1 MKRTISFM
9 TGKGS
14 VNHNSRKFHAKNTDS
29 ERSCLNVEY
38 CNENVKDVYH
48 ELFDEALAWYN
59 EKQTRSDRRIDD
71 YYEKIRSGK
80 QEKPFH
86 EIILQIG
93 DKDNM
98 GAKTENGQLAA
109 KVLDKYMRDFQRRN
123 PTLRVFS
130 AYLHMDEA
138 TPHLHIDFVP
148 YTTGSKR
155 GLDTRVSLKQALSAL
170 GFKGGT
176 RRETELNQWVAY
188 EKEQLAAVMLE
199 HGIEWEKKGTHEKHL
214 SVLDFEK
221 KERAKEV
228 AELEQSISDGKERL
242 SDIQIQH
249 RKAVQETEQI
259 RQKGEAIRQEVSELS
274 ETSDLLKE
282 QATTLAE
289 DKKKLLSDNVKLEKK
304 QKKLQQDIEK
314 MVQSKAVMERNI
326 HAYDEDEKW
335 QLPET
340 AALMSAK
347 AYKDKKAF
355 PLVEKLKETIKALT
369 IKCVQLAEQG
379 KKLKEKVTWQEQ
391 QISRLTDKV
400 MEQSD
405 IIDRLQEKTEDL
417 GRLERYFGREQV
429 QSIVER
435 SKALEWAEKENKR
448 PKCVFDMSR

>member
-14 VNHNSRKFHAKNTDS
+14 VNHNSRKFHAKNTDP

-48 ELFDEALAWYN
+48 ELFDEALARYN

-259 RQKGEAIRQEVSELS
+259 RQNGEAIRQEVSELS

-289 DKKKLLSDNVKLEKK
+289 DKKKLLSDNVKLEKQ

-335 QLPET
+335 QLPEP

-379 KKLKEKVTWQEQ
+379 KKLKEKVTRQEQ

-405 IIDRLQEKTEDL
+405 IIDRLQEKTADL

-435 SKALEWAEKENKR
+435 SKALEWAEKENKC
-448 PKCVFDMSR
+448 PKRVFDMSR